1 MSLEVRTGSGTGFE
15 LLLAAA
21 AVADSDWRDV
31 FTHGQAAY
39 DDVRRA
45 DPGLVPTARR
55 FGRFGWINLVGLLAE
70 RRWDRFSLFVNGE
83 NLTGVRQSRWDPLL
97 VPAQGADGRWTV
109 DAWAPLEGRVVNG
122 GVRLRF

>member
-1 MSLEVRTGSGTGFE
+1 MEAVLERLAGVDAARRNLGAGAGLVAMAESDEKGRIGLEVYFTGRQPLDANPYRTVSE
-15 LLLAAA
+15 PY
-21 AVADSDWRDV
+21 V
-31 FTHGQAAY
+31 
-39 DDVRRA
+39 
-45 DPGLVPTARR
+45 
-55 FGRFGWINLVGLLAE
+55 IVGLLAE